1 MKSGNGTIIALI
13 LVIIVLGLILFLMSN
28 NVIKVNN
35 DVVVNSEKEEVTTI
49 LKTDIEI
56 SSIKERI
63 LMISSTLGA
72 GNDLNTED
80 TYRKLINF
88 ELSKNSSYQID
99 ENFDVIQKSLKVIN
113 KDGKTLHVTINTDN
127 YINVS
132 FNM

>member
-1 MKSGNGTIIALI
+1 MVLGIILG
-13 LVIIVLGLILFLMSN
+13 VIVLGLILFLMSN
-28 NVIKVNN
+28 NVITVNN
-35 DVVVNSEKEEVTTI
+35 EVVTNTEKEEVTTI

>member
-1 MKSGNGTIIALI
+1 MKSGNGTIIGLI
-13 LVIIVLGLILFLMSN
+13 LVVIVLGLILFLMSN
-28 NVIKVNN
+28 NVITVNN
-35 DVVVNSEKEEVTTI
+35 EVVTNTEKEEVTTI